1 MLSIFPLTYSKSLSF
16 FAKLEEIEKELERL
30 NIPITKEIWNVME
43 HASGGTLDWR
53 WRENI

>member
-30 NIPITKEIWNVME
+30 KIPITKEIWNVME